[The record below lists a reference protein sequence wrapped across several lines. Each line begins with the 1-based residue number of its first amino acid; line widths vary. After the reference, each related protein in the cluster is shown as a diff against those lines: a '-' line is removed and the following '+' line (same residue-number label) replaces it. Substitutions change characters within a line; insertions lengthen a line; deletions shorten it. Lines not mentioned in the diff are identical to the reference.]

1 MSFGPHE
8 WLAMALHFMALSV
21 MAVGG
26 AVSTA
31 PEMHRYIV
39 GQRHWLTGDQFNA
52 SIALAQAS
60 PGPNLLFVTLV
71 GWQIGWQAGQQS
83 GLPLA
88 AEIGTAWP
96 WLLAAS
102 GALLALLSMLLPSA
116 VLTYTATRWL
126 ARNQARR
133 GVRAFKTGLAPI
145 VIALL
150 FATAWVLSRVHA
162 DVPQAWRPWLLTAAA
177 TLVAWRTRWR
187 LIWLIAA
194 GAALGALGWV

>member
-1 MSFGPHE
+1 MTFGPHD

-52 SIALAQAS
+52 SIALAQAA

-71 GWQIGWQAGQQS
+71 GWQIGWQAGQQAS
-83 GLPLA
+83 PWAPAVGA
-88 AEIGTAWP
+88 AWP
-96 WLLAAS
+96 WLLAAA

-126 ARNQARR
+126 ARNHMRR

-150 FATAWVLSRVHA
+150 FATAWVLAKVHA
-162 DVPQAWRPWLLTAAA
+162 DAPGAWRLWLLTAVA

-194 GAALGALGWV
+194 GAVLGALGWV

>member
-1 MSFGPHE
+1 MSFSPAD
-8 WLAMALHFMALSV
+8 WLAMALHFMALSL

-39 GQRHWLTGDQFNA
+39 QQRHWLSGEQFNA
-52 SIALAQAS
+52 SIALAQAA

-83 GLPLA
+83 GLQASAWA
-88 AEIGTAWP
+88 AAWP
-96 WLLAAS
+96 WLLAGL
-102 GALLALLSMLLPSA
+102 GALTALLSMLLPSA
-116 VLTYTATRWL
+116 VLTYSATRWL

-133 GVRAFKTGLAPI
+133 SVRAFRSGLAPI

-150 FATAWVLSRVHA
+150 FATAWVLSRAHPEVHQ
-162 DVPQAWRPWLLTAAA
+162 PWRLWLLTVAA
-177 TLVAWRTRWR
+177 TVVAWRTRWR
-187 LIWLIAA
+187 LIGLIAV
-194 GAALGALGWV
+194 GAVLGALGWV